1 MQIFL
6 HAKSIVAIPEKMT
19 AIYSQLEEA
28 CLANWTKCNKDKS
41 AKK

>member
-6 HAKSIVAIPEKMT
+6 HAKSIVAIPEKT
-19 AIYSQLEEA
+19 AIYSQLEA

-41 AKK
+41 ANE